1 MASSDGPNPRRL
13 RDACERG
20 DLAAVN
26 AEIAKGVDV
35 NDDCGASWT
44 ALHRAAERGRL
55 PVVRA
60 LLQAGADGSMVTK
73 TGGTTALALAAERGY
88 VEVVRE
94 LMKWGAAPPES
105 AAGAASIYSMPY
117 VRPDGSP
124 RASPRSRAPATT
136 TVGTRE
142 VVRRLDEE
150 RWARDL
156 AKLHPSCVS
165 PACSNRTAAFNC
177 SCACAAGRTEGSP
190 RSSPRPR
197 PASPRVSPYASPSP
211 TRSAL
216 NFGGSRKAPTADE
229 LRERIRVEPAE
240 GEESPAPAPR
250 PYTPLS
256 SATTSS
262 YVVGVTPRS
271 RNPEAER
278 ITEGLAASYRSI
290 SSPSGV
296 PKAGAEATVQTLQEL
311 KLHTTN
317 VVVSPHSPHL
327 PLLVLL
333 FLHVAALLLLLL
345 VLLLLLLLLVH
356 LHI

>member
-165 PACSNRTAAFNC
+165 PMLKPNRRVQLLMRMCRRQNRRLAAQL
-177 SCACAAGRTEGSP
+177 AA
-190 RSSPRPR
+190 
-197 PASPRVSPYASPSP
+197 ASPRLAARLPLRLTLPNPLRAQLWRQPQGTYRRRAAGAHPRRAGRRRGVAGAGSPPLHAAELRHHQQLRRGRDAARAEPRGRAHHGRPRRELSFDLEPERRAEGGCGGDGPDATGAQAPHHKRRGEPARASPS
-211 TRSAL
+211 SA
-216 NFGGSRKAPTADE
+216 GSSG
-229 LRERIRVEPAE
+229 PACDRAA
-240 GEESPAPAPR
+240 PAPA
-250 PYTPLS
+250 
-256 SATTSS
+256 
-262 YVVGVTPRS
+262 
-271 RNPEAER
+271 
-278 ITEGLAASYRSI
+278 
-290 SSPSGV
+290 
-296 PKAGAEATVQTLQEL
+296 GA
-311 KLHTTN
+311 
-317 VVVSPHSPHL
+317 
-327 PLLVLL
+327 
-333 FLHVAALLLLLL
+333 
-345 VLLLLLLLLVH
+345 LLLLLLVH